1 MKSKRGDNVHQIEV
15 KRYLIERRFNP
26 SRGWT
31 VTVHLDG
38 MEKGT
43 HLQDKRD
50 CAALHGQW
58 MEDNGITIGAHEK
71 FGRTDVVA
79 THPSHGTVLI
89 ECEADT
95 NRQREQAMYSAL
107 GQLLLKMDGE
117 VRRYGLAVP
126 DSSEW
131 RSQVDK
137 IPDHVKKILSLTVY
151 LVSASGVE
159 EK

>member
-1 MKSKRGDNVHQIEV
+1 
-15 KRYLIERRFNP
+15 
-26 SRGWT
+26 
-31 VTVHLDG
+31 
-38 MEKGT
+38 
-43 HLQDKRD
+43 
-50 CAALHGQW
+50 
-58 MEDNGITIGAHEK
+58 
-71 FGRTDVVA
+71 
-79 THPSHGTVLI
+79 
-89 ECEADT
+89 
-95 NRQREQAMYSAL
+95 MYSAL